1 MKSFSSS
8 KTLMANSFLNTQK
21 SKNESFDS
29 SISSS
34 SSNNSNSDNS
44 NINDI
49 NNINKTDNNNNDN
62 NKNSNNIERQR
73 DSIIRRRGG
82 ISDMREIQERRVSI
96 KEEIFEENELN
107 EMSVEDAIKY
117 DKRNFCIFYWGL
129 LKKHQDIINL
139 FFNINPL
146 QSFHIKI
153 ISYIFEVSFYF
164 FITALFFD
172 ESYISSEIH
181 SKGKSFKLIIL
192 IQNEIG
198 RCIYSSI
205 VGIAGGFLSKNILIY
220 TKRLELL
227 IKTEKNQDKFIRQ
240 SNAIL
245 NGMKSFHIFFL
256 VINYICIVIFWYY
269 ISAFCD
275 VMYNTRI
282 NWIEGSTIT
291 FTITNLL
298 PFISCFIITIFRYLG
313 KCPYFG
319 FLYKVSQWL
328 M

>member
-1 MKSFSSS
+1 
-8 KTLMANSFLNTQK
+8 
-21 SKNESFDS
+21 
-29 SISSS
+29 
-34 SSNNSNSDNS
+34 
-44 NINDI
+44 
-49 NNINKTDNNNNDN
+49 
-62 NKNSNNIERQR
+62 
-73 DSIIRRRGG
+73 
-82 ISDMREIQERRVSI
+82 MREIQERRVSI

-107 EMSVEDAIKY
+107 EMSLEDAIKY

-181 SKGKSFKLIIL
+181 SKGKSFKLITL

-205 VGIAGGFLSKNILIY
+205 VNVLGGMLSKCIAVY
-220 TKRLELL
+220 TKRLEFL
-227 IKTEKNQDKFIRQ
+227 IKAEKNKDKFIRQ
-240 SNAIL
+240 SNSIL
-245 NGMKSFHIFFL
+245 CSMKNLNVFFL
-256 VINYICIVIFWYY
+256 VINFILILTFWYY

-282 NWIEGSTIT
+282 NWIEGTTIT
-291 FTITNLL
+291 FFIMNTL
-298 PFISCFIITIFRYLG
+298 PFISCLIITFFRYLG
-313 KCPYFG
+313 KGKYFG
-319 FLYKVSQWL
+319 FLYKLSQWI

>member
-1 MKSFSSS
+1 
-8 KTLMANSFLNTQK
+8 
-21 SKNESFDS
+21 
-29 SISSS
+29 
-34 SSNNSNSDNS
+34 
-44 NINDI
+44 
-49 NNINKTDNNNNDN
+49 
-62 NKNSNNIERQR
+62 
-73 DSIIRRRGG
+73 
-82 ISDMREIQERRVSI
+82 MREIQERI
-96 KEEIFEENELN
+96 ITQKEEKIEDDELN
-107 EMSVEDAIKY
+107 EMSVEDARKL
-117 DKRNFCIFYWGL
+117 DKRNFCIFYWFI
-129 LKKHQDIINL
+129 LKKHQDILNL
-139 FFNINPL
+139 FFNLNPL
-146 QSFHIKI
+146 ECFHIKVI
-153 ISYIFEVSFYF
+153 AFIFEITFYY

-205 VGIAGGFLSKNILIY
+205 VGIAGGFLSKNILVY

-227 IKTEKNQDKFIRQ
+227 IKSEKNKYKFIRQ
-240 SNAIL
+240 SNAFL
-245 NGMKSFHIFFL
+245 NGMKSLHIFFL
-256 VINYICIVIFWYY
+256 VINFIFIIIFWYY

-313 KCPYFG
+313 KYPYFG
-319 FLYKVSQWL
+319 FLYKISQL
-328 M
+328 IM